1 VKENY
6 KIEIDSLPLCIVIYE
21 IDQDGDFVF
30 KNINKKTQELEKI
43 DKEELLGEKVH
54 EAFPGIEA
62 MGLLDVFRSVYETGE
77 EQVHEIGLYE
87 DSFRHGWRRNI
98 VSKLSANSILV
109 TYEDIGVDN
118 ELIAGFDEIL
128 EQKTERLKIEKK
140 EFEEQVMNLE
150 ERVHTEVT
158 KNESQQKQIFA
169 QSRLAQM
176 GEMISMIAHQWR
188 QPLSAISATSANLKF
203 KLEFNTLDFNIESEV
218 EKSKNYILT
227 KLENIES
234 FVQTLTNTID
244 DFRNFYKP
252 NKKSEILNVK
262 EPIQKA
268 FAIIET
274 SLLSDGIQIIK
285 EDHSNRKVEL
295 YENEMMQVILNILKN
310 SQDNFKEKKKKSPK
324 IYVSCEDIE
333 RKTIVTICDNG
344 GGIPKEIIEKVFD
357 PYFSTKSE
365 KNGTGL
371 GLYMSKIIIEE
382 HHNGM
387 LTVRNHES
395 GTCFQIEI
403 GREN

>member
-262 EPIQKA
+262 EYYQTEFKSLKK
-268 FAIIET
+268 II
-274 SLLSDGIQIIK
+274 
-285 EDHSNRKVEL
+285 V
-295 YENEMMQVILNILKN
+295 
-310 SQDNFKEKKKKSPK
+310 
-324 IYVSCEDIE
+324 
-333 RKTIVTICDNG
+333 
-344 GGIPKEIIEKVFD
+344 IEKLNF
-357 PYFSTKSE
+357 
-365 KNGTGL
+365 
-371 GLYMSKIIIEE
+371 MR
-382 HHNGM
+382 M
-387 LTVRNHES
+387 R
-395 GTCFQIEI
+395 
-403 GREN
+403 